1 MKNHILPRLFLVL
14 LGLFLSLPVF
24 AEELPDGVR
33 TGKLPNGLTYY
44 LFSDGSFKGETNFVL
59 LQNVGSILE
68 ENSED
73 GIAHFLEHLAFGQ
86 TEHFPSGLMTTLRDR
101 IGDSFSAYTGQD
113 QTTYSL
119 YGIPSDNPDLVSMAF
134 DVLHDW
140 AHGVKITP
148 QGVEKERG
156 IIMEEWRSREGV
168 SRRLS
173 WFIAPYVYN
182 YSKYGER
189 QVIGT
194 PETISSFTPEMIRA
208 FYDKWYRPELQCI
221 IIVGDFDL
229 DLYEKKILTGFSD
242 LRGTDVKNLRVRTEI
257 KDNPE
262 PLFGAFSDP
271 ENVSD
276 SFGIYQRVAVSADE
290 KTNVREN
297 LLTMIFNRLIA
308 QRISGLRAAG
318 VDKFVAA
325 TMTYSPIVRGYSQGA
340 WDVVPFEGK
349 EKEALDQIVSLR
361 ETIRRTGFGENEF
374 DAVKEAI
381 FKDLNGLIKSDD
393 PVGTSDNWIDI
404 FRQNYLYGIP
414 VRSMADALRN
424 NVETLVEIENDDLTD
439 WIRSWMG
446 DEKNIAFLTYADTKG
461 GMPLTLDDFKRAVAK
476 AKTGPDLV
484 LPEAPVISGALIDF
498 PVTPGKI
505 VSEKVIP
512 GLEAKEWTL
521 SNGARLVFKN
531 VPEMEGK
538 TFFVASAMGGLSVI
552 DPEDLPS
559 YYAMQSLVLKSGLYK
574 YSRESLSGWLSK
586 KDIEA
591 NLSIDNFTDG
601 FGGNADTEHL
611 GDLLSYA
618 YLFFTHQNF
627 DRNTYDRFVERARF
641 VAEKSASNPA
651 EAVNDSV
658 SRILFPPSPLNPVH
672 DTRFFDAMKYEDL
685 ERLYADK
692 FGNAADFT
700 FALVGDLSEADAKTL
715 AEKYIASL
723 PGKPG
728 TTPRTF
734 KPMDFTAPDTVIER
748 EIVTDL
754 PGNSGRVRL
763 SYLRDQS
770 LSEREEK
777 ALTLFEYMLNFRLFT
792 VLREEESGIYSVSAR
807 AVYTKVPVP
816 STNVDVFFE
825 TESDKVDYLKGKAL
839 DVLASFSDGT
849 FSDDDFKKARLQLAS
864 GEMADIAMDEDAD
877 VDPLI
882 WLALLNAYVENG
894 SVKSPTDAGKPSVLF
909 SDLTPGDVQA
919 VARKVLQDG
928 KRRSITVKSAPAKEG
943 SWERS
948 F

>member
-14 LGLFLSLPVF
+14 LGLFLALPVF

-33 TGKLPNGLTYY
+33 KGKLPNGLSYY
-44 LFSDGSFKGETNFVL
+44 LFSDDSFKGETHFVL

-68 ENSED
+68 EDAED

-86 TEHFPSGLMTTLRDR
+86 TEHFPSGLMNTLRDR

-119 YGIPSDNPDLVSMAF
+119 YGIPSDNPDLVSMVF

-168 SRRLS
+168 SRRLN

-194 PETISSFTPEMIRA
+194 PETISAFTPGMIRS
-208 FYDKWYRPELQCI
+208 FYDKWYRPELQCV

-229 DLYEKKILTGFSD
+229 GLYEKTISDRFSD
-242 LRGTDVKNLRVRTEI
+242 LRGTDVKKLRVRTEI

-318 VDKFVAA
+318 IDKFVAA
-325 TMTYSPIVRGYSQGA
+325 TMTYGPIVRGYSQGA
-340 WDVVPFEGK
+340 WDVVPFEGQ
-349 EKEALDQIVSLR
+349 EKEALDQILSLR
-361 ETIRRTGFGENEF
+361 ETIRRTGFGEDEF
-374 DAVKEAI
+374 DAAKEAI
-381 FKDLNGLIKSDD
+381 FRDLNGLLESGD
-393 PVGTSDNWIDI
+393 PLGTPNNWVDV
-404 FRQNYLYGIP
+404 FRQNYLYGLP
-414 VRSMADALRN
+414 VRSMTETLRN

-461 GMPLTLDDFKRAVAK
+461 GMPLTLDDFKASVAK
-476 AKTGPDLV
+476 AKAAPDLV
-484 LPEAPVISGALIDF
+484 HPEAPVISGALIDF
-498 PVTPGKI
+498 TVTKGKI

-512 GLEAKEWTL
+512 ELEAKEWTL

-531 VPEMEGK
+531 VPEMKGQS
-538 TFFVASAMGGLSVI
+538 FFVASAMGGHSVVA
-552 DPEDLPS
+552 PEDLPS
-559 YYAMQSLVLKSGLYK
+559 YNAMQALVLKSGLYK
-574 YSRESLSGWLSK
+574 YSQESLSRWLAEK
-586 KDIEA
+586 GIEA
-591 NLSIDNFTDG
+591 NLSIENFTDG
-601 FGGNADTEHL
+601 FGGNVDTAHL
-611 GDLLSYA
+611 EDLLSYA
-618 YLFFTHQNF
+618 YLLFTRQNF
-627 DRNTYDRFVERARF
+627 DRSLYDRFVERARF
-641 VAEKSASNPA
+641 VAENSVSNPA

-658 SRILFPPSPLNPVH
+658 NRILFPPSPLNPVH
-672 DTRFFDAMKYEDL
+672 DARFFGAMKYEDMA
-685 ERLYADK
+685 RLYADK

-700 FALVGDLSEADAKTL
+700 FALVGDLSEADAKALT
-715 AEKYIASL
+715 EKYIASL

-728 TTPRTF
+728 TTPRTY
-734 KPMDFTAPDTVIER
+734 KPMDFTAPDPVIER
-748 EIVTDL
+748 EIVTEL
-754 PGNSGRVRL
+754 PGNSGRVQL

-777 ALTLFEYMLNFRLFT
+777 ALTLFEYMLNSRLFT
-792 VLREEESGIYSVSAR
+792 VLREEESGTYSVSAR
-807 AVYTKVPVP
+807 ALYTKVPVP
-816 STNVDVFFE
+816 STTVDVFFE
-825 TESDKVDYLKGKAL
+825 TESDKADYLRGKAL
-839 DVLASFSDGT
+839 DILASFTDGT

-864 GEMADIAMDEDAD
+864 GEMADIAIDEHADAN
-877 VDPLI
+877 PII
-882 WLALLNAYVENG
+882 WLALLNAYAENG
-894 SVKSPTDAGKPSVLF
+894 SVKSPSESGKPSVLF
-909 SDLTPGDVQA
+909 SDLTPDDVQA

-928 KRRSITVKSAPAKEG
+928 KRRSITVKSAPAKDG
-943 SWERS
+943 SWELS